1 MAGLG
6 SVGGSEELFLG
17 HSTGL
22 GDQCGGKGSLRATS
36 AHILTSRDFSKHKTL
51 LSSFSCGERQAEG
64 GKGRQGKEKVG

>member
-17 HSTGL
+17 HPTGL
-22 GDQCGGKGSLRATS
+22 GDQCGGKGSLRVTS
-36 AHILTSRDFSKHKTL
+36 AHILTPRDFSKHKTL